1 MNINILNSEVQ
12 DFINEHLDSNLESL
26 ILKGASF
33 EGVSIQTISAQI
45 QAKKKCQLKLKT
57 WYNTAGIYFP
67 NKINIEQTS
76 SEVTAQFKAELV
88 DGKSL
93 IDLTGGFGV
102 DSYYFSKHINKVT
115 HCEVD
120 SRLSKIACHNFKT
133 LRVNNIN
140 SVCGDGLNYL
150 KICPNKYDWIY
161 IDPSRRS
168 QERQKVFFIEDCTP
182 NLTKYQKLLH
192 KKANNILIKL
202 SPMLDVQQAVKS
214 LQYVKTIYI
223 VAINNE
229 VKELLFHIKSGYKEV
244 YNIKAVNI
252 GKAISKTFEFTT
264 KDETL
269 ATPSYSIPQTY
280 LFEPNVAILKS
291 GAFKLIAQRFNI
303 KKLDTNTHLYTSQQ
317 LIDNFPGNTYKIDQL
332 FDYNKRQ
339 LKPII
344 GGKKF
349 NVKTRNF
356 PLSVDQLRK
365 QFKLKD
371 GGENYLFFVT
381 SAQKKYALLCQ
392 K

>member
-1 MNINILNSEVQ
+1 
-12 DFINEHLDSNLESL
+12 
-26 ILKGASF
+26 
-33 EGVSIQTISAQI
+33 
-45 QAKKKCQLKLKT
+45 
-57 WYNTAGIYFP
+57 
-67 NKINIEQTS
+67 
-76 SEVTAQFKAELV
+76 
-88 DGKSL
+88 
-93 IDLTGGFGV
+93 
-102 DSYYFSKHINKVT
+102 
-115 HCEVD
+115 
-120 SRLSKIACHNFKT
+120 
-133 LRVNNIN
+133 
-140 SVCGDGLNYL
+140 
-150 KICPNKYDWIY
+150 
-161 IDPSRRS
+161 
-168 QERQKVFFIEDCTP
+168 
-182 NLTKYQKLLH
+182 
-192 KKANNILIKL
+192 
-202 SPMLDVQQAVKS
+202 
-214 LQYVKTIYI
+214 